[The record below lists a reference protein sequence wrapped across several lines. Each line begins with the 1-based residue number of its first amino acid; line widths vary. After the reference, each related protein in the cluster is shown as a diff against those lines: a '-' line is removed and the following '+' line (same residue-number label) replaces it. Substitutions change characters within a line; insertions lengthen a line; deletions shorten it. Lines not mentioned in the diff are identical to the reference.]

1 MWNFIA
7 GIIGNLIASAIELGF
22 RWLWKHGS
30 TKQLFG
36 LQWKLSGD
44 VWWLACD
51 LHTVK
56 MQPMLNNPQKVPVAI
71 SQAMSHAQAIGADQE
86 ELTWIETLSE
96 INPADARKLQ
106 EAVDPIIAHFGKLAE
121 LNQPDFKP

>member
-1 MWNFIA
+1 MWNFIV
-7 GIIGNLIASAIELGF
+7 GIIGNLVASLIVVGVN
-22 RWLWKHGS
+22 WLLKHGNP
-30 TKQLFG
+30 KQISA

-56 MQPMLNNPQKVPVAI
+56 MQPMLNNPQKVPTAI
-71 SQAMSHAQAIGADQE
+71 TQAEKHAQRIGADDGM
-86 ELTWIETLSE
+86 LSRIEALRT
-96 INPADARKLQ
+96 INPTDARKLQ
-106 EAVDPIIAHFGKLAE
+106 EAVDPIIASFGKLAE